1 MSRLQLVIT
10 CMIICLFHVLII
22 SAVLIA
28 FNASA
33 GNGLSPHE
41 KDLLIYL
48 EVARQDVTF
57 KKPKR
62 HLHAMKIIRRHSDF
76 QRKPTKL
83 INATKLKAGR
93 QLRWL

>member
-10 CMIICLFHVLII
+10 CTIISLFHIMII

-28 FNASA
+28 TNAYA
-33 GNGLSPHE
+33 GNGFSPNE

-48 EVARQDVTF
+48 EVARRDVIF

-83 INATKLKAGR
+83 INATKLKAGK